1 MNCNCK
7 EVAEKGRQ
15 KVEESLAMQLVRS
28 YGKQA
33 KKWFIAWLI
42 TFIALV
48 GIVSGVVYYFT
59 TTEFSV
65 VEQSIDGN
73 GTANF
78 TGRDGD
84 IYNGQAESNSN

>member
-42 TFIALV
+42 TFVALLGLLGGIAY
-48 GIVSGVVYYFT
+48 IVATSEIEANDVVVTQTSDGVNTY
-59 TTEFSV
+59 
-65 VEQSIDGN
+65 IGH
-73 GTANF
+73 
-78 TGRDGD
+78 DGD
-84 IYNGQAESNSN
+84 VNYESKN

>member
-42 TFIALV
+42 TFVALLGLLGGIAY
-48 GIVSGVVYYFT
+48 IVATSEIEAKDVVVTQTSDGVNTY
-59 TTEFSV
+59 
-65 VEQSIDGN
+65 IGH
-73 GTANF
+73 
-78 TGRDGD
+78 DGD
-84 IYNGQAESNSN
+84 VNYEPKN

>member
-42 TFIALV
+42 TFVALLGLLGGIAY
-48 GIVSGVVYYFT
+48 IVATSEIEAKDVVVT
-59 TTEFSV
+59 QTS
-65 VEQSIDGN
+65 
-73 GTANF
+73 
-78 TGRDGD
+78 DGD
-84 IYNGQAESNSN
+84 VNYESKN

>member
-1 MNCNCK
+1 MSCNCQ
-7 EVAEKGRQ
+7 EVAEKGKQ
-15 KVEESLAMQLVRS
+15 KVEESLAMQLVKK

-33 KKWFIAWLI
+33 KQWFVAWLI

-48 GIVSGVVYYFT
+48 GVVGSVVYYFT
-59 TTEFSV
+59 TTEFSI

-78 TGRDGD
+78 IGRDGD
-84 IYNGQAESNSN
+84 IYNGQAKSYQN